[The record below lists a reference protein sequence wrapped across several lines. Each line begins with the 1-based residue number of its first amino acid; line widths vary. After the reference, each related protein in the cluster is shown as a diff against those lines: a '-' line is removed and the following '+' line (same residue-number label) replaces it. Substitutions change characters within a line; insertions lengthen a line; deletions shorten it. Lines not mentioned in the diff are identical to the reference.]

1 MSVVEVSGSFDD
13 LRAYHVRG
21 LEETAQRGPVCVHLW
36 SDALVAAQTGH
47 PPKFPLAERHYFVA
61 ALRYVSDVVVVD
73 ALPAGIEASAGQQV
87 DEWPAGVEALAG
99 GCGRSLTV
107 SQPTMPQPDDEEV
120 TSNEKRVIVTGSFD
134 WLHSGHVRF
143 FEQVSE
149 LGRLYAVVGHDAN
162 IRLLKGE
169 GHPLIGEAERLYMV
183 QAIRYVYRAMLSTGH
198 GWLDAEP
205 EIERIR
211 PHIYAVNED
220 GDKPEKRAYCE
231 AHGIEYVVLTRQPKA
246 GLPRRSSTELRGF

>member
-1 MSVVEVSGSFDD
+1 MTVIEVSGSFDD
-13 LRAYHVRG
+13 LRGHHVRG
-21 LEETAQRGPVCVHLW
+21 LEEAAQRGPVRVHLW
-36 SDALVAAQTGH
+36 SDDLVLAQTGS
-47 PPKFPLAERHYFVA
+47 PPKFPLTERHYFVA
-61 ALRYVSDVVVVD
+61 ALRYVSDVVD
-73 ALPAGIEASAGQQV
+73 ALPL
-87 DEWPAGVEALAG
+87 GVEALAG
-99 GCGRSLTV
+99 QDVDARAWDGRLKLPFAVTAN
-107 SQPTMPQPDDEEV
+107 EEV

-183 QAIRYVYRAMLSTGH
+183 ASIRYVYRAMLSTGH

-205 EIERIR
+205 EIEHIR
-211 PHIYAVNED
+211 PDIYAVNED

-231 AHGIEYVVLTRQPKA
+231 AHGIEYVVLARQPKD

>member
-1 MSVVEVSGSFDD
+1 MTVVEVSGSFDD
-13 LRAYHVRG
+13 LRGHHVRG
-21 LEETAQRGPVCVHLW
+21 LEEAAQRGPVRVHLW
-36 SDALVAAQTGH
+36 SDELVIAQTGT

-61 ALRYVSDVVVVD
+61 ALRSVSEVVVVD
-73 ALPAGIEASAGQQV
+73 ELPL
-87 DEWPAGVEALAG
+87 GVEALAG
-99 GCGRSLTV
+99 QDVDARAW
-107 SQPTMPQPDDEEV
+107 DDRFKPPLAVAADEKV
-120 TSNEKRVIVTGSFD
+120 TNNEKRVIVTGSFD

-183 QAIRYVYRAMLSTGH
+183 ASIRYVHEAMLSTGH

-231 AHGIEYVVLTRQPKA
+231 AHGIEYVVLARQPKA

>member
-1 MSVVEVSGSFDD
+1 MTVVEVSGSFDD
-13 LRAYHVRG
+13 LRAHHVRG
-21 LEETAQRGPVCVHLW
+21 LEAAAQRGPVRVHLW
-36 SDALVAAQTGH
+36 SDALVLAQTGS
-47 PPKFPLAERHYFVA
+47 PPKFPLAERHYFLA
-61 ALRYVSDVVVVD
+61 ALRYVRDVVVVD
-73 ALPAGIEASAGQQV
+73 EL
-87 DEWPAGVEALAG
+87 PAGVETLAGQDVDPRSWDDRLKPALA
-99 GCGRSLTV
+99 
-107 SQPTMPQPDDEEV
+107 DAADEEV

-183 QAIRYVYRAMLSTGH
+183 ASIRYVYRAMLSTGH

-231 AHGIEYVVLTRQPKA
+231 AHGIEYMVLARQPKA

>member
-1 MSVVEVSGSFDD
+1 MTVVEVSGSFDD
-13 LRAYHVRG
+13 LRAEHVRG
-21 LEETAQRGPVCVHLW
+21 LEAAAQRGPVRVHLW
-36 SDALVAAQTGH
+36 SDALILAQTGR
-47 PPKFPLAERHYFVA
+47 PPKFPLPERQYFVD
-61 ALRYVSDVVVVD
+61 ALRYVSGVVVVD
-73 ALPAGIEASAGQQV
+73 ELSLGIEA
-87 DEWPAGVEALAG
+87 LADG
-99 GCGRSLTV
+99 GDQSCGGTV
-107 SQPTMPQPDDEEV
+107 GDRPQPTEPPHDEEV

-183 QAIRYVYRAMLSTGH
+183 ASIRYVYRAMLSTGH

-231 AHGIEYVVLTRQPKA
+231 AHGIEYVVLARQPKA